1 MGAALAIASTSVY
14 VRPGLETITAVA
26 IRIALGFVFT
36 SLCGGGYM
44 PGKNV
49 VILDGT
55 GAADQDLSPILDM
68 LSRVFKAAEAK
79 S

>member
-1 MGAALAIASTSVY
+1 
-14 VRPGLETITAVA
+14 
-26 IRIALGFVFT
+26 
-36 SLCGGGYM
+36 M

-55 GAADQDLSPILDM
+55 GAGDQDLSPILDM